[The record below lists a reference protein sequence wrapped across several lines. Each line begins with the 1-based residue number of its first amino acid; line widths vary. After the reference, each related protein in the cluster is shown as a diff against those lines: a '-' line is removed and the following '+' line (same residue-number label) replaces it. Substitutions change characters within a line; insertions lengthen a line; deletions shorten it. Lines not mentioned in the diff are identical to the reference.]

1 MVKHLDK
8 AFKASQGVPALE
20 AYLLW
25 HCITA
30 SGSTAAAVATMAEMA
45 KALNIT
51 SCIFSLLF
59 RKRCFKINRTVSPMS
74 PIDLSQ
80 DLEIISNFLRGLSI
94 GFFFAMMKIFGL
106 VLTLAGSAAAVV
118 DPMAILSCQSAYS
131 DYTGDSDCDALV
143 TLAKCFA
150 VVSGVLFLLF
160 FSFFPSCFHKKL
172 SSRQLNFLDLACCAK
187 IVRCSQTKHMSGAN

>member
-1 MVKHLDK
+1 
-8 AFKASQGVPALE
+8 
-20 AYLLW
+20 
-25 HCITA
+25 
-30 SGSTAAAVATMAEMA
+30 
-45 KALNIT
+45 
-51 SCIFSLLF
+51 
-59 RKRCFKINRTVSPMS
+59 MS

-160 FSFFPSCFHKKL
+160 FSFFPSSFHKKL